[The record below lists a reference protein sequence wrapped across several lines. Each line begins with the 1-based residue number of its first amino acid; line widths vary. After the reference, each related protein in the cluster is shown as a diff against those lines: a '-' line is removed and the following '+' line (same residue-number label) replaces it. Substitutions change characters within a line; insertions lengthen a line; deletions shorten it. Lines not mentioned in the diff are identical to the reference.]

1 MTFAAISESAVS
13 DQEADGVSEDATF
26 VEKFKGMGQFHL
38 TVMRPEV
45 LRDQALC

>member
-1 MTFAAISESAVS
+1 MTFAVISESAAS
-13 DQEADGVSEDATF
+13 DQEATVFQKTLL
-26 VEKFKGMGQFHL
+26 VEKFKGVGQVHL